1 MRKFGLCLFY
11 GLCVFTIAFSLFWM
25 ALPRLPL
32 PEAPADETPPI
43 SGSVSSLVQAAAPTA
58 AGYYLC
64 DTGGRVAVYACNAD
78 GTPGAL
84 QQLTGIYVNLLPE
97 NDVLRIRRG
106 IRVHSLPE
114 LQALL
119 EAPADETPP
128 ISGSVSSLVQAAAP
142 TAAGYYLCD
151 TGGRVAVYACNADG
165 TPGALQQL
173 TGIYVN
179 LLPENDVLRIRRG
192 IRVHSLP
199 ELQALLEDLGG

>member
-106 IRVHSLPE
+106 IRVHKNSDNGTISSE
-114 LQALL
+114 FFT
-119 EAPADETPP
+119 EAGPPRPSTANETATCE
-128 ISGSVSSLVQAAAP
+128 ISSS
-142 TAAGYYLCD
+142 
-151 TGGRVAVYACNADG
+151 
-165 TPGALQQL
+165 
-173 TGIYVN
+173 
-179 LLPENDVLRIRRG
+179 RIFFT
-192 IRVHSLP
+192 IT
-199 ELQALLEDLGG
+199 

>member
-32 PEAPADETPPI
+32 P
-43 SGSVSSLVQAAAPTA
+43 
-58 AGYYLC
+58 
-64 DTGGRVAVYACNAD
+64 
-78 GTPGAL
+78 
-84 QQLTGIYVNLLPE
+84 
-97 NDVLRIRRG
+97 
-106 IRVHSLPE
+106 
-114 LQALL
+114 
-119 EAPADETPP
+119 
-128 ISGSVSSLVQAAAP
+128 AAP

>member
-32 PEAPADETPPI
+32 P
-43 SGSVSSLVQAAAPTA
+43 
-58 AGYYLC
+58 
-64 DTGGRVAVYACNAD
+64 
-78 GTPGAL
+78 
-84 QQLTGIYVNLLPE
+84 
-97 NDVLRIRRG
+97 
-106 IRVHSLPE
+106 
-114 LQALL
+114 
-119 EAPADETPP
+119 
-128 ISGSVSSLVQAAAP
+128 
-142 TAAGYYLCD
+142 AGYYLCD

>member
-32 PEAPADETPPI
+32 
-43 SGSVSSLVQAAAPTA
+43 
-58 AGYYLC
+58 
-64 DTGGRVAVYACNAD
+64 
-78 GTPGAL
+78 
-84 QQLTGIYVNLLPE
+84 
-97 NDVLRIRRG
+97 
-106 IRVHSLPE
+106 
-114 LQALL
+114 
-119 EAPADETPP
+119 
-128 ISGSVSSLVQAAAP
+128 P